1 MRTDKATK
9 KAVQEQMKM
18 WGKLPRKNKKKLKK
32 GLTKVMIDLLP
43 MADKMIIIYPFLGY
57 AKAGIGDI
65 MGTNPIIF
73 K

>member
-32 GLTKVMIDLLP
+32 GLTKVISLILP
-43 MADKMIIIYPFLGY
+43 MADKIKVFYPFLAY
-57 AKAGIGDI
+57 AKAGIGNI
-65 MGTNPIIF
+65 MGTRPIIL